1 MMMKV
6 TAISRF
12 ESARN
17 LGPSLEGQL
26 AARQP
31 LCCFNLGNSFKGGGL
46 LSLPPLSTTTSL
58 PFSVSQA
65 LVIG

>member
-17 LGPSLEGQL
+17 LGPFLEGQL
-26 AARQP
+26 AAGQP
-31 LCCFNLGNSFKGGGL
+31 LCCFNLGNTFKGDVL
-46 LSLPPLSTTTSL
+46 LSLHPSPPGPLCPL
-58 PFSVSQA
+58 VSHA
-65 LVIG
+65 LGIG